1 MKRKFVAI
9 LSLLLVLS
17 CVSISEVSAHRLLI
31 DHEIGEIGIKAYFE
45 GGSPCRDA
53 NVKVY
58 DNEGN
63 LYLEGVTDDKGKFG
77 FPPKIGMEEYTVAVD
92 AVHAPGHK
100 AETVINLSHVA
111 AGAGGTDKKKKGGE
125 KKEYEHEKNGWNCC
139 SGNSNA
145 VGHNERFASHG
156 ARCIHSGGKNRQK
169 YG

>member
-9 LSLLLVLS
+9 LALLLVLS

-92 AVHAPGHK
+92 AVHMPGHK
-100 AETVINLSHVA
+100 AETVINLSQAA
-111 AGAGGTDKKKKGGE
+111 AGAGSAGGTEMPLYTRVIAGFGYIIGLAGAAMVYMNWRRDKK
-125 KKEYEHEKNGWNCC
+125 
-139 SGNSNA
+139 
-145 VGHNERFASHG
+145 
-156 ARCIHSGGKNRQK
+156 I
-169 YG
+169 

>member
-9 LSLLLVLS
+9 LALLLVLS
-17 CVSISEVSAHRLLI
+17 CVSISDVSAHRLII
-31 DHEIGEIGIKAYFE
+31 DREIGEIGIKAYFE

-100 AETVINLSHVA
+100 AETVINMSQE
-111 AGAGGTDKKKKGGE
+111 GAGGTGTEMPLYTRIIAGFGYLVGLAGAAMVYMSWRLKKK
-125 KKEYEHEKNGWNCC
+125 
-139 SGNSNA
+139 
-145 VGHNERFASHG
+145 
-156 ARCIHSGGKNRQK
+156 I
-169 YG
+169 